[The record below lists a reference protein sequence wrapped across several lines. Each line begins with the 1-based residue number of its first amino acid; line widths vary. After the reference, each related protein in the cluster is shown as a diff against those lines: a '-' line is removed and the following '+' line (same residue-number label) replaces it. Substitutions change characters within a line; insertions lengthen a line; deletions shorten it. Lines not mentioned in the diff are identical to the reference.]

1 MGVAKRYVA
10 LVWAVMAELLKRL
23 HLPLSLL
30 AGSMAVGTLGFRFLG
45 QGRWSWLDCAYMT
58 SITLTTVGFGEILE
72 PMTPNA
78 RLFAMA
84 LMWLGMGVTLY
95 AVSTVTAFIV
105 EQRLTNFFRERK
117 MEITLR
123 QISGHVI
130 VCGAGQ
136 VGFHVAGELVTSGRI
151 AVVVDDDAER
161 LNLLTQAY
169 PGLLTVKGDATEESV
184 LRKVGLERAEGMIA
198 VLRED
203 SQNML
208 LTVEA
213 RYANP
218 GLKICAR
225 CQHNNLVEKFYRAG
239 ADYVVNPDFIGGMRI
254 ASQMI
259 RPQVVNFLDRMLRG
273 KEPGTRVEE
282 VALSEGATLAGLT
295 IAQARLRERTG
306 LVLLALKRP
315 DQDEFLY
322 NPGPE
327 EILVP
332 GSMLIVIANPR
343 QAEELRGLCRA

>member
-1 MGVAKRYVA
+1 
-10 LVWAVMAELLKRL
+10 
-23 HLPLSLL
+23 
-30 AGSMAVGTLGFRFLG
+30 
-45 QGRWSWLDCAYMT
+45 
-58 SITLTTVGFGEILE
+58 
-72 PMTPNA
+72 
-78 RLFAMA
+78 MA

-117 MEITLR
+117 MDITLR